1 MSSHHAPISA
11 NSSPATSLSGDV
23 SVPGDKSISHRSLML
38 GSQTLG
44 KVEITGLLEGE
55 DVIATANALRKMG
68 VDIIQHSAGNW
79 TVQGVGI
86 GGLHAPDDVLD
97 MGNAGTGARLM
108 MGLLASYPFASTF
121 TGDESLRSRPMKRI
135 VTPLSSMGVNF
146 MSRDGHRLPLTMQGT
161 SQATA
166 ITYRLPM
173 ASAQVKSAVLLAGL
187 NIAGKTTVIEPEATR
202 DHTERML
209 KSFGIELDI
218 EQDDDGATHI
228 ALQGNQKIA
237 FANRTIHVPAD
248 PSSAAFPTVAA
259 LLVKG
264 SSITLKHVCV
274 NPLRIGIFKT
284 LKEMG
289 ADITYDNKRIEAGE
303 EVADITVNHS
313 DLHGIEVPAER
324 APSMID
330 EYPILSVAASM
341 AEGDTVMHGLEEL
354 RVKESDRLQAI
365 IDGLQANGVKITLNG
380 DSLTVHGTGGKTIAG
395 GGNVTTH
402 FDHRIAMSFLVL
414 GMAAQVEEAV
424 SVDDTRAIA
433 TSFPD
438 FIDLMNSLGA
448 NIIMDAPCLGA
459 KTRVIAIDGPAAS
472 GKGTL
477 ARKLAEYYG
486 HAYLDTGRLYR
497 AVGLKLVNANQDAND
512 KHAAIE
518 AAKSINAHDLQSKR
532 LRQEKVGNA
541 ASIVSAIPEVRQILL
556 DYQRTYAKREGGA
569 VLDGRDIGTVVC
581 PDADIKLFVTA
592 SVEARA
598 ERRHKEIQG
607 EGIEVVAESVLEDL
621 KERDERDSQRD
632 VAPLKPAPDAIEIDT
647 TNMSTDEVLARVTSL
662 IEDKEQVA

>member
-1 MSSHHAPISA
+1 MTSHSNPISA
-11 NSSPATSLSGDV
+11 SSHSANALTGDV
-23 SVPGDKSISHRSLML
+23 TVPGDKSISHRSLML

-68 VDIIQHSAGNW
+68 VNIQQHAAGNW
-79 TVQGVGI
+79 SVEGVGV

-121 TGDESLRSRPMKRI
+121 TGDESLRSRPMGRI
-135 VTPLSSMGVNF
+135 INPLSEMGISF
-146 MSRDGHRLPLTMQGT
+146 MSRDGGRLPLTMQGNA
-161 SQATA
+161 QASA

-187 NIAGKTTVIEPEATR
+187 NVAGITTVIEPEATR

-209 KSFGIELDI
+209 KSFGVELDI
-218 EQDDDGATHI
+218 TQDDEGATHI
-228 ALQGNQKIA
+228 SLQGQQQIS
-237 FANRTIHVPAD
+237 FSNRKIHVPAD

-259 LLVKG
+259 LLIKG
-264 SSITLKHVCV
+264 SSITLKHICV
-274 NPLRIGIFKT
+274 NPLRTGIFRT
-284 LKEMG
+284 LIEMG
-289 ADITYDNKRIEAGE
+289 ADITYDNRTIEAGE
-303 EVADITVNHS
+303 EVADITVKHS

-341 AEGDTVMHGLEEL
+341 AEGDTIMHGLEEL

-365 IDGLQANGVKITLNG
+365 IDGLEANGVNISLNG
-380 DSLTVHGTGGKTIAG
+380 DTLIVHGTGGKAIQG
-395 GGNVTTH
+395 GGYVATH

-414 GMAAQVEEAV
+414 GMAGNVKEPV
-424 SVDDTRAIA
+424 TVDDTRAIA

-438 FIDLMNSLGA
+438 FIELMNDLGA
-448 NIIMDAPCLGA
+448 NLTVDAPCLGS

-497 AVGLKLVNANQDAND
+497 AVGLKLVNAKQDATD
-512 KHAAIE
+512 KAAAIA
-518 AAKSINAHDLQSKR
+518 AAKSINQHDLQSKR
-532 LRQEKVGNA
+532 LRQETVGNA

-556 DYQRTYAKREGGA
+556 DYQRNYAKREGGA

-598 ERRHKEIQG
+598 QRRHAEIQG

-621 KERDERDSQRD
+621 KERDARDSERD
-632 VAPLKPAPDAIEIDT
+632 VAPLKPAADAIEIDT
-647 TNMSTDEVLARVTSL
+647 TNMSTDEVLKRVTAL
-662 IEDKEQVA
+662 IEAQEAA